1 MIKEF
6 LNLFKPYT
14 IKSEKQYDFDIKS
27 SDLFVI
33 KKSGRTNGSVRG
45 NNSKNISVDLA
56 SEEQQNDVLNFVF
69 DTNPIKSVY
78 FYLPIEKIVYNCEQK
93 VKEIFSNL
101 KFVRENK
108 KNKYYQKYLDYSS
121 VEKLDYA
128 RFLLTVD
135 YINDIVKKDIMNTF
149 KTT

>member
-6 LNLFKPYT
+6 LNLFKPCT
-14 IKSEKQYDFDIKS
+14 IKVEKQYDFDIKS
-27 SDLFVI
+27 SDLFVV
-33 KKSGRTNGSVRG
+33 KKSGRIDNSVRG

-78 FYLPIEKIVYNCEQK
+78 FYRPIEKIVYNCEQK
-93 VKEIFSNL
+93 VKGIFSNL
-101 KFVRENK
+101 KFVRKKK
-108 KNKYYQKYLDYSS
+108 KNRYYQKYLDYSD
-121 VEKLDYA
+121 VEKLDYV

-135 YINDIVKKDIMNTF
+135 CINDIVKKDIINAFSAT
-149 KTT
+149 